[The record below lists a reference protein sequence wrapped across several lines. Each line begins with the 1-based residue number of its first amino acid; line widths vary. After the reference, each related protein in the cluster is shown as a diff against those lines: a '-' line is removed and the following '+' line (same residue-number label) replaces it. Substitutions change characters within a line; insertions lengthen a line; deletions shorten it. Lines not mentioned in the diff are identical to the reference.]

1 MSDVTVV
8 IPTIPP
14 RSHLLQR
21 AVASVHD
28 QMVQPKMTVIEYD
41 KNHEG
46 AAVTRNRGLERVETE
61 FVAFLD
67 DDDEL
72 LPNHLELCLDEIE
85 RTGADLVYPW
95 FITNDMTDPLPGA
108 YGRPFSEKILRAGN
122 YIPVT
127 VVARTESVR
136 RAGGFINMPNDF
148 GACWED
154 WGCWLRMVDA
164 GARFV
169 HLPERTW
176 VWNRHEDSTRGDPTR
191 W

>member
-95 FITNDMTDPLPGA
+95 FITNSCICLSEHG
-108 YGRPFSEKILRAGN
+108 YGIDTKTVRAEILRAGN
-122 YIPVT
+122 CQPLRSDFHCTLRCNHQEVLIMWRKRGT
-127 VVARTESVR
+127 QAVR
-136 RAGGFINMPNDF
+136 NEEEQRR
-148 GACWED
+148 C
-154 WGCWLRMVDA
+154 GC
-164 GARFV
+164 
-169 HLPERTW
+169 
-176 VWNRHEDSTRGDPTR
+176 S
-191 W
+191 